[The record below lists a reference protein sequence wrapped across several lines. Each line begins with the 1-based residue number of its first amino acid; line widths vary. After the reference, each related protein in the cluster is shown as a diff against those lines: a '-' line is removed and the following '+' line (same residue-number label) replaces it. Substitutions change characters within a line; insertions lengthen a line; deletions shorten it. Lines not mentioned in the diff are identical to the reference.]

1 MNMTTTVKTH
11 GGRLQLNGAK
21 TFVVNG
27 EYAPNIVVAAID
39 GDAKPGKHP
48 VLSFWLIPRSLE
60 GINAYPINKVGQKML
75 PFSDVVFDQ
84 VTLDAQQRLTG
95 GANAGF
101 PQLFH
106 LLEIGRVIVCAQ
118 SLGMAQ
124 AAMEDAVAHAK
135 GRMAFGQHVG
145 DFQQIQ
151 QMLVD
156 MEVNLT
162 NMRNAVYRAA
172 WDYDH
177 NAQNRRLSIALMK
190 RFVPAAATQVASDA
204 LQILGGRGYTENE
217 RVSWI
222 WQDCRGNQ
230 IAEGT
235 DQIMVNIAAPLLMKR
250 Y

>member
-1 MNMTTTVKTH
+1 M
-11 GGRLQLNGAK
+11 R
-21 TFVVNG
+21 
-27 EYAPNIVVAAID
+27 
-39 GDAKPGKHP
+39 
-48 VLSFWLIPRSLE
+48 
-60 GINAYPINKVGQKML
+60 
-75 PFSDVVFDQ
+75 
-84 VTLDAQQRLTG
+84 
-95 GANAGF
+95 
-101 PQLFH
+101 
-106 LLEIGRVIVCAQ
+106 Q

-222 WQDCRGNQ
+222 WQDCRETRLPREP
-230 IAEGT
+230 I
-235 DQIMVNIAAPLLMKR
+235 R
-250 Y
+250 SW